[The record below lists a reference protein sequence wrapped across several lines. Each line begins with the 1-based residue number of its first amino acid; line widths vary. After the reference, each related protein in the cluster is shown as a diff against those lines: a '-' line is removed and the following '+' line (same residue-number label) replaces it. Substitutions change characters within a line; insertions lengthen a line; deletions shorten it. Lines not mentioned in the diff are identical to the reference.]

1 MKIRFNQ
8 PEQKIPDQDRG
19 IRIHYG
25 AAKRAQIAWRW
36 YLIIIIASVPL
47 LYLIG
52 LTLLEMIVIK
62 ADGRVTVPNIRV
74 RSSVDGYVQEFF
86 VKPLQ
91 AVQKD
96 QPLAV
101 LHNMSLEDRYQRLTT
116 EVNFLTQERDKLLG
130 QPGNTQSHSMQLLR
144 FAQQQA
150 KFYQHRL
157 QQYESLF
164 KQGAATQAE
173 IASAR
178 NQYGSALQSLAL
190 HQTAQSRDHG
200 LSGELRQMS
209 SRINELSLE
218 LDGLGLKKQ
227 QLTLI
232 APSSGLVTELFV
244 QSGEYLGQGQ
254 PLLDII
260 FPEQAYITAFIP
272 PKHHD
277 RAVVDQIVSI
287 AFPNGETAQGR
298 IISVPGIT
306 QKSMIEGANL
316 LESPRSAILAHVA
329 LTGPIKTQLIN
340 GMPVDIRFPF
350 W

>member
-25 AAKRAQIAWRW
+25 QAKRVRIAWRW
-36 YLIIIIASVPL
+36 YLIVLIASVPL

-62 ADGRVTVPNIRV
+62 ADGRVTVPNITV
-74 RSSVDGYVQEFF
+74 RSSVDGYVQQLF
-86 VKPLQ
+86 VTPLET
-91 AVQKD
+91 VQKD
-96 QPLAV
+96 QKLAI
-101 LHNMSLEDRYQRLTT
+101 LHNMSLEDRHQRLSS
-116 EVNFLTQERDKLLG
+116 EVEFLNQERDKLR
-130 QPGNTQSHSMQLLR
+130 QPGKTQSPSMQLLQ

-150 KFYQHRL
+150 QFYQHRL
-157 QQYESLF
+157 RQYESLF

-178 NQYGSALQSLAL
+178 NQYGSALQSLAS
-190 HQTAQSRDHG
+190 HQTVQLRDQG
-200 LSGELRQMS
+200 LSGELRQMT

-232 APSSGLVTELFV
+232 APSAGLVTELFV
-244 QSGEYLGQGQ
+244 QSGEYLAQGQ
-254 PLLDII
+254 PLLNII

-277 RAVVDQIVSI
+277 RAIVDQIVSI
-287 AFPNGETAQGR
+287 TFPNGETAQGR
-298 IISVPGIT
+298 IVSVPGIT
-306 QKSMIEGANL
+306 QKSMSEGANL

-329 LTGPIKTQLIN
+329 LTTPTKTQLIN

>member
-25 AAKRAQIAWRW
+25 AAKRARIAWRW
-36 YLIIIIASVPL
+36 YLIVIIASVPL

-52 LTLLEMIVIK
+52 LTVLEMIVIK

-74 RSSVDGYVQEFF
+74 RSSVDGYVQQLF
-86 VKPLQ
+86 VTPLQ

-101 LHNMSLEDRYQRLTT
+101 LHNLSLEDRHQRLAT
-116 EVNFLTQERDKLLG
+116 EVNFLNQERDKLLG
-130 QPGNTQSHSMQLLR
+130 QPGNARSHSMQLLR

-157 QQYESLF
+157 LQYESLL

-173 IASAR
+173 IATAR

-200 LSGELRQMS
+200 MSAEVRQMS

-232 APSSGLVTELFV
+232 APSPGLVTELFV

-272 PKHHD
+272 PKYHD
-277 RAVVDQIVSI
+277 RAVVDQVVSI
-287 AFPNGETAQGR
+287 AFPNGETTQGR
-298 IISVPGIT
+298 IVSVPGIT

-329 LTGPIKTQLIN
+329 LTSPIKTQLIN

>member
-8 PEQKIPDQDRG
+8 PEHKIPDEDRG

-25 AAKRAQIAWRW
+25 AAKRAKIAWRW
-36 YLIIIIASVPL
+36 YLIVIIASVPL

-74 RSSVDGYVQEFF
+74 RSSVDGYVQSLF

-91 AVQKD
+91 TVQKD
-96 QPLAV
+96 QQLAI
-101 LHNMSLEDRYQRLTT
+101 LHNLSLEDRHQRLAT
-116 EVNFLTQERDKLLG
+116 EVNFLNQERDKVLG

-157 QQYESLF
+157 QQYEALF

-173 IASAR
+173 IATAR
-178 NQYGSALQSLAL
+178 NQYGGALQSLAL
-190 HQTAQSRDHG
+190 HQTTQSRDHG
-200 LSGELRQMS
+200 MSTEIRQMS

-232 APSSGLVTELFV
+232 APSAGLVTELFV
-244 QSGEYLGQGQ
+244 QAGEYLGQGQ
-254 PLLDII
+254 PLLEII
-260 FPEQAYITAFIP
+260 FPEQAFITAFIP

-298 IISVPGIT
+298 IVAVPGIM
-306 QKSMIEGANL
+306 QKSMNEGANL
-316 LESPRSAILAHVA
+316 LESPRSAILAHVT
-329 LTGPIKTQLIN
+329 LTSPITTQLIN